1 MSETID
7 PRITEFC
14 AKLARLDAGDKARLK
29 RNAGNT
35 LAESRRVSGLFLNHL
50 RPHDLPRYQEWA
62 YFLVATLYPLN
73 SDGSGQGSLGTALR
87 TVRPAD
93 EKKAKSLDRRFE
105 ILLDS
110 DKAHLHFRLR
120 QMVKFLYSKRVS
132 INWPL
137 FLKHLL
143 AWNSEKRWV
152 QERWARDYFVGS
164 KKKSEDTTS

>member
-14 AKLARLDAGDKARLK
+14 AKLAKLDAGEKARFK
-29 RNAGNT
+29 RNAGHT
-35 LAESRRVSGLFLNHL
+35 LTESRKVMGLFLNL
-50 RPHDLPRYQEWA
+50 LPHNLPRYQEPW

-73 SDGSGQGSLGTALR
+73 PESGAGSLGTALR
-87 TVRPAD
+87 QARGESD
-93 EKKAKSLDRRFE
+93 SLDRRVE
-105 ILLDS
+105 ILLDA
-110 DKAHLHFRLR
+110 DEAHLPYRLR

-152 QERWARDYFVGS
+152 QRQWAEDYFVGS